1 MSTYQNVKNSR
12 QRLKA
17 RLVYIMG
24 EKCCICGY
32 NKCITALEF
41 HHINPQEKEFTL
53 STNANI
59 GFEKAKEEIKKC
71 VLVCANCHREIHDGI
86 IDCPKTSTYNEER
99 GQEISQQILDL
110 KTHKDTYCKKC
121 GKVISNGSQYCSN
134 CYFESQRIVERPSRQ
149 ELKDLIRKET
159 FVAIASKYQV
169 SDNAIRK
176 WCDAYSLPRK
186 KTEIQKI
193 PDSVWENI

>member
-32 NKCITALEF
+32 NKCVTALEF

-71 VLVCANCHREIHDGI
+71 ILVCANCHREIHAKGD
-86 IDCPKTSTYNEER
+86 D
-99 GQEISQQILDL
+99 
-110 KTHKDTYCKKC
+110 
-121 GKVISNGSQYCSN
+121 
-134 CYFESQRIVERPSRQ
+134 
-149 ELKDLIRKET
+149 
-159 FVAIASKYQV
+159 
-169 SDNAIRK
+169 
-176 WCDAYSLPRK
+176 
-186 KTEIQKI
+186 
-193 PDSVWENI
+193 